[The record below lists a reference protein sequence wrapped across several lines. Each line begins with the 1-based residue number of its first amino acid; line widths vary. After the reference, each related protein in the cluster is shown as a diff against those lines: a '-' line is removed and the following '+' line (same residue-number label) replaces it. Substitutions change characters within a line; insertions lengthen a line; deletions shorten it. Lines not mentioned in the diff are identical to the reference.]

1 MKRRKIKHSKVFLI
15 GIFAYI
21 IINGITVF
29 IGKNIDTLVVSN
41 EKIEEYITTKG
52 LLIRDE
58 YIINSTMTGNIE
70 AYFKEGDKVKNLDKV
85 AYVYNNNIDE
95 ANFKELESLEKEVI
109 QIEEGQSSI
118 IKADV
123 DKVNKKIEKNKDN
136 IQTKL
141 IQGKLGISKEVVELE
156 EHIKDKNKLLKS
168 DLNSKPIINKKEE
181 INKLNNKIEKNSD
194 ILQTNKSGI
203 ISYKFDGNES
213 KYNIDNISEL
223 NIDDIEYTEN
233 EYIDI
238 LNEGVIKHGQPIAR
252 IINNIKQYLAIV
264 VEENEIINF
273 EENNSVII
281 RDKNNQINAKVHN
294 IYTKNDKNVVVLE
307 ISEQNIEIN
316 DTRVAEFDIIY
327 KSIEGIKIPKSSIV
341 KKDNVEGVY
350 IVSETGSAK
359 FIEIKGTS
367 YENEEFI
374 VIDYYKNEIEGV
386 KTIDIY
392 DEIILEPKKVKNGF
406 AVK

>member
-85 AYVYNNNIDE
+85 AYVYNDNIDE
-95 ANFKELESLEKEVI
+95 ENFKELESLEKEVI

-264 VEENEIINF
+264 VEENEIMNF

>member
-85 AYVYNNNIDE
+85 AYVYNDNIDE

-213 KYNIDNISEL
+213 KYNIGNISEL
-223 NIDDIEYTEN
+223 TIDDIEYTEN

-264 VEENEIINF
+264 VEENEIMNF
-273 EENNSVII
+273 KENNSVII

-294 IYTKNDKNVVVLE
+294 IYTKNDKNVVVFE

>member
-29 IGKNIDTLVVSN
+29 IGNNIDTLVVSN

-85 AYVYNNNIDE
+85 AYVYNDNIDE

-181 INKLNNKIEKNSD
+181 INKLSNKIEKNSD

-223 NIDDIEYTEN
+223 TIDDIEYTEN
-233 EYIDI
+233 EYTDI

-264 VEENEIINF
+264 VEENEIMNF
-273 EENNSVII
+273 KENNSVII

-294 IYTKNDKNVVVLE
+294 IYTKNDKNVVVFE

-406 AVK
+406 IVK

>member
-52 LLIRDE
+52 LLVRDE
-58 YIINSTMTGNIE
+58 HIINSTMTGNIE

-109 QIEEGQSSI
+109 QIEEGQASI

-123 DKVNKKIEKNKDN
+123 DKVNKEIEKNKEN

-264 VEENEIINF
+264 VEENEIMNF
-273 EENNSVII
+273 KENNSVII

>member
-52 LLIRDE
+52 LLVRDE

-194 ILQTNKSGI
+194 ILQTNRSGI

-213 KYNIDNISEL
+213 KYSLDNISEL
-223 NIDDIEYTEN
+223 TIDDIEYTEN

-264 VEENEIINF
+264 VEENEIMNF
-273 EENNSVII
+273 KENNSVII

-294 IYTKNDKNVVVLE
+294 IYTKNDKNIVVFE

>member
-52 LLIRDE
+52 LLVRDE

-85 AYVYNNNIDE
+85 AYVYNDNIDE

-213 KYNIDNISEL
+213 KYNIGNISEL
-223 NIDDIEYTEN
+223 TIDDIEYTEN

-264 VEENEIINF
+264 VEENEIMNF
-273 EENNSVII
+273 KENNSVII

-294 IYTKNDKNVVVLE
+294 IYTKNDKNVVVFE

>member
-213 KYNIDNISEL
+213 KYNIGNISEL
-223 NIDDIEYTEN
+223 TIDDIEYTEN

-294 IYTKNDKNVVVLE
+294 IYTKNDKNIVVLE

>member
-264 VEENEIINF
+264 VEENEIMNF
-273 EENNSVII
+273 KENNSVII

-392 DEIILEPKKVKNGF
+392 DEIILEPKKVKNGLV
-406 AVK
+406 VK

>member
-213 KYNIDNISEL
+213 KYNIGNISEL
-223 NIDDIEYTEN
+223 TIDDIEYTEN

-264 VEENEIINF
+264 VEENEIMNF
-273 EENNSVII
+273 KENNSVII

-294 IYTKNDKNVVVLE
+294 IYTKNDKNVVVFE

>member
-52 LLIRDE
+52 LFVRDE

-85 AYVYNNNIDE
+85 AYVYNDNIDE

-223 NIDDIEYTEN
+223 TIDDIEYTEN

-264 VEENEIINF
+264 VEENEIMNF
-273 EENNSVII
+273 KENNSVII

-294 IYTKNDKNVVVLE
+294 IYTKNDKNVVVFE

-359 FIEIKGTS
+359 FTEIKGTS

>member
-52 LLIRDE
+52 LLVRDE

-85 AYVYNNNIDE
+85 AYVYNDNIDE

-213 KYNIDNISEL
+213 KYNIGNISEL
-223 NIDDIEYTEN
+223 TIDDIEYTEN

-264 VEENEIINF
+264 VEENEIMNF
-273 EENNSVII
+273 KENNSVII

>member
-213 KYNIDNISEL
+213 KYSLDNISEL
-223 NIDDIEYTEN
+223 TIDDIEYTEN

-264 VEENEIINF
+264 VEENEIMNF
-273 EENNSVII
+273 KENNSVII

>member
-264 VEENEIINF
+264 VEENEIMNF
-273 EENNSVII
+273 KENNSVII

-294 IYTKNDKNVVVLE
+294 IYTKNDKNIVVFE

>member
-85 AYVYNNNIDE
+85 AYVYNDNIDE

-118 IKADV
+118 IKSDV

-264 VEENEIINF
+264 VEENEIMNF
-273 EENNSVII
+273 KENNSVII

-294 IYTKNDKNVVVLE
+294 IYTKNDKNVVVFE

>member
-264 VEENEIINF
+264 VEENEIMNF

>member
-52 LLIRDE
+52 LLVRDE

-123 DKVNKKIEKNKDN
+123 DKVNKEIEKNKDN

-156 EHIKDKNKLLKS
+156 EYIKDKNKLLKS

-181 INKLNNKIEKNSD
+181 INKLSNKIEKNSD

-213 KYNIDNISEL
+213 KYNIGNISEL
-223 NIDDIEYTEN
+223 TIDDIEYTEN

-264 VEENEIINF
+264 VEENEIMNF
-273 EENNSVII
+273 KENNSVII

-294 IYTKNDKNVVVLE
+294 IYTKNDKNVVVFE

-392 DEIILEPKKVKNGF
+392 DEIILEPKKVKNGLV
-406 AVK
+406 VK

>member
-52 LLIRDE
+52 LLVRDE

-406 AVK
+406 IVK

>member
-1 MKRRKIKHSKVFLI
+1 MKRRKIKYSKVFLI

-85 AYVYNNNIDE
+85 AYVYNDNIDE
-95 ANFKELESLEKEVI
+95 ENLEELEKLEKEVI

-123 DKVNKKIEKNKDN
+123 DKVNKKIEKNKAN

-264 VEENEIINF
+264 VEENEIMNF
-273 EENNSVII
+273 KENNSVII

>member
-52 LLIRDE
+52 LLVRDE

-264 VEENEIINF
+264 VEENEIMNF
-273 EENNSVII
+273 KENNSVII

-392 DEIILEPKKVKNGF
+392 DEIILEPKKVKNGLV
-406 AVK
+406 VK

>member
-264 VEENEIINF
+264 VEENEIMNF

-294 IYTKNDKNVVVLE
+294 IYTKNDKNVVVFE

-392 DEIILEPKKVKNGF
+392 DEIILEPKKVKNGLV
-406 AVK
+406 VK

>member
-95 ANFKELESLEKEVI
+95 ANFKELGSLEKEVI

-264 VEENEIINF
+264 VEENEIMNF
-273 EENNSVII
+273 KENNSVII

-327 KSIEGIKIPKSSIV
+327 KSIEGIKIPKGSIV

-406 AVK
+406 IVK

>member
-85 AYVYNNNIDE
+85 AYVYNDNIDE
-95 ANFKELESLEKEVI
+95 ENFKELENLEEEVI

-213 KYNIDNISEL
+213 KYNIGNISEL
-223 NIDDIEYTEN
+223 TIDDIEYTEN

-264 VEENEIINF
+264 VEENEIMNF
-273 EENNSVII
+273 KENNSVII

-294 IYTKNDKNVVVLE
+294 IYTKNDKNVVVFE

>member
-85 AYVYNNNIDE
+85 AYVYNDNIDE
-95 ANFKELESLEKEVI
+95 ENLEELEKLEKEVI

-264 VEENEIINF
+264 VEENEIMNF
-273 EENNSVII
+273 KENNSVII

-294 IYTKNDKNVVVLE
+294 IYTKNDKNVVVFE

-359 FIEIKGTS
+359 FTEIKGTS

>member
-1 MKRRKIKHSKVFLI
+1 MKRRKIKYSKVFLI

-85 AYVYNNNIDE
+85 AYVYNDNIDE
-95 ANFKELESLEKEVI
+95 ENFKELESLEKEVI

-223 NIDDIEYTEN
+223 TIDDIEYTEN

-264 VEENEIINF
+264 VEENEIMNF
-273 EENNSVII
+273 KENNSVII

-294 IYTKNDKNVVVLE
+294 IYTKNDKNVVVFE

>member
-52 LLIRDE
+52 LLVRDE

-123 DKVNKKIEKNKDN
+123 DKVNKEIEKNKDN

-213 KYNIDNISEL
+213 KYNIGNISEL
-223 NIDDIEYTEN
+223 TIDDIEYTEN

-264 VEENEIINF
+264 VEENEIMNF
-273 EENNSVII
+273 KENNSVII

-294 IYTKNDKNVVVLE
+294 IYTKNDKNVVVFE

>member
-1 MKRRKIKHSKVFLI
+1 MKRRKIKYSKVFLI

-213 KYNIDNISEL
+213 KYNIGNISEL
-223 NIDDIEYTEN
+223 TIDDIEYTEN

-238 LNEGVIKHGQPIAR
+238 LNEGVIKQGQPIAR

-264 VEENEIINF
+264 VEENEIMNF
-273 EENNSVII
+273 KENNSVII

-294 IYTKNDKNVVVLE
+294 IYTKNDKNVVVFE

>member
-223 NIDDIEYTEN
+223 TIDDIEYTEN

-264 VEENEIINF
+264 VEENEIMNF
-273 EENNSVII
+273 KENNSVII

-294 IYTKNDKNVVVLE
+294 IYTKNDKNVVVFE

-359 FIEIKGTS
+359 FTEIKGTS

>member
-85 AYVYNNNIDE
+85 AYVYNDNIDE
-95 ANFKELESLEKEVI
+95 ENFKELESLEKEVI

-181 INKLNNKIEKNSD
+181 INKLSNKIEKNSD

-223 NIDDIEYTEN
+223 TIDDIEYTEN

-264 VEENEIINF
+264 VEENEIMNF
-273 EENNSVII
+273 KENNSVII

-294 IYTKNDKNVVVLE
+294 IYTKNDKNVVVFE

>member
-264 VEENEIINF
+264 VEENEIMNF

-294 IYTKNDKNVVVLE
+294 IYTKNDKNVVVFE

>member
-223 NIDDIEYTEN
+223 TIDDIEYTEN

-264 VEENEIINF
+264 VEENEIMNF
-273 EENNSVII
+273 KENNSVII

-392 DEIILEPKKVKNGF
+392 DEIILEPKKVKNGLV
-406 AVK
+406 VK

>member
-52 LLIRDE
+52 LLVRDE

-123 DKVNKKIEKNKDN
+123 DKVNKEIEKNKDN

-223 NIDDIEYTEN
+223 TIDDIEYTEN

-264 VEENEIINF
+264 VEENEIMNF
-273 EENNSVII
+273 KENNSVII

-294 IYTKNDKNVVVLE
+294 IYTKNDKNVVVFE

-359 FIEIKGTS
+359 FTEIKGTS

>member
-85 AYVYNNNIDE
+85 AYVYNDNIDE
-95 ANFKELESLEKEVI
+95 ENLEELEKLEKEVI

-264 VEENEIINF
+264 VEENEIMNF
-273 EENNSVII
+273 KENNSVII

-294 IYTKNDKNVVVLE
+294 IYTKNDKNVVVFE

-392 DEIILEPKKVKNGF
+392 DEIILEPKKVKNGLV
-406 AVK
+406 VK

>member
-1 MKRRKIKHSKVFLI
+1 LKRRKIKHSKVFLI

-52 LLIRDE
+52 LLVRDE

-85 AYVYNNNIDE
+85 AYVYNDNIDE
-95 ANFKELESLEKEVI
+95 ENFKELENLEEEVI

-123 DKVNKKIEKNKDN
+123 DKVNKEIEKNKDN

-233 EYIDI
+233 EYTDI

-264 VEENEIINF
+264 VEENEIMNF
-273 EENNSVII
+273 KENNSVII

-359 FIEIKGTS
+359 FTEIKGTS

>member
-213 KYNIDNISEL
+213 KYNIGNISEL
-223 NIDDIEYTEN
+223 TIDDIEYTEN

-264 VEENEIINF
+264 VEENEIMNF

-294 IYTKNDKNVVVLE
+294 IYTKNDKNVVVFE

>member
-85 AYVYNNNIDE
+85 AYVYNDNIDE
-95 ANFKELESLEKEVI
+95 ENFKELESLEKEVI

-264 VEENEIINF
+264 VEENEIMNF
-273 EENNSVII
+273 KENNSVII

-294 IYTKNDKNVVVLE
+294 IYTKNDKNVVVFE